1 MNIENAKGFSLVELM
16 ISLVLGTVVM
26 AGVAQLFVANSEA
39 YNLLEGQ
46 SRMQESGRISLDFI
60 GRNVR
65 LAGYRGCFSRND
77 ELRSTVEVN
86 NIPYEFDL
94 RFAVAGYD
102 AQGPGMWAPGLATV
116 LPSTNSS
123 GVDTNV
129 FTTVGGDGAGAGID
143 LSQIVSGTDV
153 ITFRN
158 LSQVEARLAAELLLE
173 TSNPSVSIGV
183 GWNEFDKDH
192 LVMIHDCEKAAIFRV
207 TELLP
212 NLAGAPST
220 SNQDLVIG
228 HDMDDADATRNLTL
242 QLSGSSNSFNTDA
255 AVSAIESHTY
265 FVAPGNGLNNA
276 GSTPRSLWR
285 KSGLQPPVELVE
297 GVEDLQILYGVDTD
311 NDQAPNQ
318 YLPANLVIDW
328 RQLTTLIVTVVVN
341 SIDDTGGTT
350 MSSAGCPV
358 PAGCAVDGLQRRTFT
373 QTFQL
378 RNHG

>member
-1 MNIENAKGFSLVELM
+1 MCILA
-16 ISLVLGTVVM
+16 GTRAYMARRAGGRLREIGGPVVSG
-26 AGVAQLFVANSEA
+26 ARGREDRRA
-39 YNLLEGQ
+39 
-46 SRMQESGRISLDFI
+46 SGRVGAWS
-60 GRNVR
+60 RTNT
-65 LAGYRGCFSRND
+65 AATGYRMCACAHG
-77 ELRSTVEVN
+77 
-86 NIPYEFDL
+86 P
-94 RFAVAGYD
+94 VA
-102 AQGPGMWAPGLATV
+102 
-116 LPSTNSS
+116 
-123 GVDTNV
+123 
-129 FTTVGGDGAGAGID
+129 
-143 LSQIVSGTDV
+143 
-153 ITFRN
+153 R
-158 LSQVEARLAAELLLE
+158 
-173 TSNPSVSIGV
+173 
-183 GWNEFDKDH
+183 H
-192 LVMIHDCEKAAIFRV
+192 
-207 TELLP
+207 
-212 NLAGAPST
+212 
-220 SNQDLVIG
+220 
-228 HDMDDADATRNLTL
+228 
-242 QLSGSSNSFNTDA
+242 TDA

-265 FVAPGNGLNNA
+265 FVAPGSGLNNA